1 MNEGYSEWAPAQV
14 SGPSGELP
22 FLGGEAHPVDR
33 PPLLEPPGT
42 IASVTQGVCK
52 LLERPA
58 PAWWWPATIVTGLIA
73 FFVLA
78 TNAYLVGA
86 GVGVW
91 GVQVPVVWGFAII
104 NFVFWIGIGHA
115 GTLISAILLLTRQ
128 KWRNSLNRASEA
140 TAIFA
145 VACGAMF
152 PAMHVGRQ
160 WMAWYLLPIP
170 EYIATWQNFR
180 APLLWDVAAVTTYL
194 TVSVLYWYLGM
205 IPDFATLRQ
214 REKHPWRQ
222 KLWAVLSMGWSSS
235 AREWN
240 HYEMGYLCLAGLLAP
255 LVLSVHSFV
264 SCDFAVSI
272 LPGWHATIFP
282 PYFGAGAIFGGFA
295 VILVLL
301 IPLRALVPELKEF
314 ILPIH
319 IEQMAKWL
327 LTTGSLVGYVY
338 LIELFI
344 AWYSA
349 NPFERYAFWNRITG
363 TYALE
368 FWGMLTCNALAPQ
381 LLWFRAVRR
390 KPWLVFGV
398 AVLANIGMWLER
410 FVIIVISLHRDF
422 LPSSWGLYRPTWVD
436 IGLLIGSIGLFLF
449 LFLLFLRFLPVIAM
463 FEVKALCKDSQGTER
478 PSLGGQ
484 EISRPNLDQATF
496 GLGARFSSP
505 ALLCRAGRALRE
517 MGFRKIELYSPF
529 PFHGLAEAAGHRKSW
544 VSGCVLGGGLLGFC
558 VGSSL
563 EVLTSMPRPPALHGT
578 LSSHLLGLFFPLV
591 TQGKPYVSVPAFFA
605 VAFETTALFA
615 AFGAVLGILL
625 ASSLPRFH
633 RPLFHWDLFSR
644 RGQDDGFFLVV
655 EQRDPRFS
663 ADLPQILESMG
674 ALEISPIPE

>member
-1 MNEGYSEWAPAQV
+1 MPAAV
-14 SGPSGELP
+14 SL
-22 FLGGEAHPVDR
+22 DR

-42 IASVTQGVCK
+42 IASVTRGVCQF
-52 LLERPA
+52 LERPA
-58 PAWWWPATIVTGLIA
+58 PGWWLPATIITGLVA
-73 FFVLA
+73 TLVLVA
-78 TNAYLVGA
+78 NAYLVGT

-145 VACGAMF
+145 VACGAIF
-152 PAMHVGRQ
+152 PAIHVGRQ
-160 WMAWYLLPIP
+160 WMAWYLIP
-170 EYIATWQNFR
+170 VPQYIATWPNFR
-180 APLLWDVAAVTTYL
+180 APLLWDVAAVLTYL

-205 IPDFATLRQ
+205 IPDFATLRE
-214 REKHPWRQ
+214 REKHPWRRR
-222 KLWAVLSMGWSSS
+222 LFAILSMGWSSS

-264 SCDFAVSI
+264 SCDFAATI

-301 IPLRALVPELKEF
+301 IPVRALMPELKKF

-338 LIELFI
+338 LTELFI
-344 AWYSA
+344 AWYGA

-363 TYALE
+363 PYAPE
-368 FWGMLTCNALAPQ
+368 FWGMLTCNAVAPQ

-390 KPWLVFGV
+390 RPWLVFGV

-422 LPSSWGLYRPTWVD
+422 LPSSWSLYHPTWVD
-436 IGLLIGSIGLFLF
+436 IGLLVGSVGLFLF

-463 FEVKALCKDSQGTER
+463 FEVKALCNGAAEVTSASPEPPKA
-478 PSLGGQ
+478 SLPDL
-484 EISRPNLDQATF
+484 EHATF
-496 GLGARFSSP
+496 GLGARFPS
-505 ALLCRAGRALRE
+505 ATALCRAGRALRG
-517 MGFRKIELYSPF
+517 MGFRRIELYSPY
-529 PFHGLAEAAGHRKSW
+529 PFHGLAEAAGHGKSW
-544 VSGCVLGGGLLGFC
+544 VSACVLGAGMLGFC
-558 VGSSL
+558 IAVCL
-563 EVLTSMPRPPALHGT
+563 EILTSVPRPAPLRGL
-578 LSSHLLGLFFPLV
+578 LSSHLLDLFFPLV
-591 TQGKPYVSVPAFFA
+591 VQGKPYISLPAFFA
-605 VAFETTALFA
+605 VVFETTALFS

-633 RPLFHWDLFSR
+633 RPIFHWDLFSR
-644 RGQDDGFFLVV
+644 RSQDDGFFLVV
-655 EQRDPRFS
+655 ERRDPRFS
-663 ADLPQILESMG
+663 ADLPRLLEEIG
-674 ALEISPIPE
+674 ALEISAIPE

>member
-1 MNEGYSEWAPAQV
+1 MPREFSSPPSETSSLAP
-14 SGPSGELP
+14 
-22 FLGGEAHPVDR
+22 EAITVAR
-33 PPLLEPPGT
+33 PPLLGSPGT
-42 IASVTQGVCK
+42 AASVTRGVCN

-58 PAWWWPATIVTGLIA
+58 PRWWGPATLLTGLIA
-73 FFVLA
+73 LFVLA
-78 TNAYLVGA
+78 TNSYLIGT
-86 GVGVW
+86 GMGVW
-91 GVQVPVVWGFAII
+91 GVQIPVVWGFAII

-128 KWRNSLNRASEA
+128 KWRNSLNRAAEA
-140 TAIFA
+140 SAVFA

-152 PAMHVGRQ
+152 PAMHIGRQ
-160 WMAWYLLPIP
+160 WMAWYLFPIP
-170 EYIATWQNFR
+170 ESIAAWPNFR

-205 IPDFATLRQ
+205 IPDFATLRE

-222 KLWAVLSMGWSSS
+222 KLWAILSMGWSSS

-264 SCDFAVSI
+264 SCDFAAMV

-344 AWYSA
+344 AWYGA

-363 TYALE
+363 PYALE
-368 FWGMLTCNALAPQ
+368 FWGMLTCNAVAPQ
-381 LLWFRAVRR
+381 LLWFRRIR
-390 KPWLVFGV
+390 QRPWIVFGV

-410 FVIIVISLHRDF
+410 FVIIIISLHRDF
-422 LPSSWGLYRPTWVD
+422 LPSSWSLYHPTWVD
-436 IGLLIGSIGLFLF
+436 IGLLIGSVGLFLF

-463 FEVKALCKDSQGTER
+463 FEVKALCSHSEEASSASAKPAS
-478 PSLGGQ
+478 PPL
-484 EISRPNLDQATF
+484 PNLGLTTF
-496 GLGARFSSP
+496 GVGARFPS
-505 ALLCRAGRALRE
+505 AEALCRAGRALRE
-517 MGFRKIELYSPF
+517 RGFRKIELYSPF
-529 PFHGLAEAAGHRKSW
+529 PFHGLAEAAGHGRSW
-544 VSGCVLGGGLLGFC
+544 VSACVLGGGLLGFC
-558 VGSSL
+558 LAASL
-563 EVLTSMPRPPALHGT
+563 EILTSVPRPAALRGI
-578 LSSHLLGLFFPLV
+578 LSSHFLDLFFPLV
-591 TQGKPYVSVPAFFA
+591 LQGKPYMSTPAFFA

-615 AFGAVLGILL
+615 AIGAVLGILL
-625 ASSLPRFH
+625 GSALPRFH
-633 RPLFHWDLFSR
+633 KPIFHWDLFSR
-644 RGQDDGFFLVV
+644 RGQDDGFFLLV
-655 EQRDPRFS
+655 ERQDPQFS
-663 ADLPQILESMG
+663 ADLPEVLESMG
-674 ALEISPIPE
+674 ALEISAVPE